1 MPAVAARSGTPTQS
15 VTYKDTSDYGPEH
28 RDRLAQLV
36 REQPLAHPL
45 VTSIACFDFDLAPPP
60 HLREIY
66 GATYRAMS
74 DDYPEA
80 PDRLGRLMPREHGKT
95 EAGTIVVPA
104 WAALRNPNIRILLM
118 SINEDKATDKLSEL
132 ADHIKRLAPQFG
144 RDVVINNETQ
154 LQLKRNETFEE
165 PTVQAAG
172 FKTGVTGGHYDVVIF
187 DDIVTYETQRTE
199 HRRKHAWKK
208 FQDFLNLD
216 TKAGNSTFLVLATRK
231 HRRDLYSQLIQG
243 PKWDVRVEQAISS
256 DDWAVVENGEFS
268 VKTRHQDTGAEQW
281 YDAGDMGSIDT
292 EVETVVNID
301 VHRDEVAVLWPEWA
315 PIESLIDDMITGYG
329 ADQGTLIWQRE
340 NQNDPAALQGEILS
354 ADMLEF
360 VSDLPESGLR
370 LYAGVDVAAVE
381 DPEAA
386 ARGDSD
392 YWAFAALAEDPSTD
406 LAYLVRLRRKRGMTL
421 GEAVEWIG
429 DQLAALS
436 NRFGQGV
443 NKVLAESNNTQRWI
457 VQAAQDEGY
466 RIEKSTSS
474 GEKDARIVDMS
485 SKFERSEVLVWEGA
499 MNNWRKFIS
508 DEWCDFPTGAHDDRL
523 DAIEIALRNLDRGGD
538 DEWSSS
544 DVGLDNL

>member
-1 MPAVAARSGTPTQS
+1 
-15 VTYKDTSDYGPEH
+15 
-28 RDRLAQLV
+28 
-36 REQPLAHPL
+36 
-45 VTSIACFDFDLAPPP
+45 
-60 HLREIY
+60 
-66 GATYRAMS
+66 
-74 DDYPEA
+74 
-80 PDRLGRLMPREHGKT
+80 
-95 EAGTIVVPA
+95 
-104 WAALRNPNIRILLM
+104 
-118 SINEDKATDKLSEL
+118 
-132 ADHIKRLAPQFG
+132 
-144 RDVVINNETQ
+144 
-154 LQLKRNETFEE
+154 
-165 PTVQAAG
+165 
-172 FKTGVTGGHYDVVIF
+172 
-187 DDIVTYETQRTE
+187 
-199 HRRKHAWKK
+199 
-208 FQDFLNLD
+208 
-216 TKAGNSTFLVLATRK
+216 
-231 HRRDLYSQLIQG
+231 
-243 PKWDVRVEQAISS
+243 
-256 DDWAVVENGEFS
+256 
-268 VKTRHQDTGAEQW
+268 
-281 YDAGDMGSIDT
+281 MGSIDT

-392 YWAFAALAEDPSTD
+392 YWAFAALAENPSTD
-406 LAYLVRLRRKRGMTL
+406 LAYLVRLRRKRGMTQ

-485 SKFERSEVLVWEGA
+485 SKFERGEVLVWESA
-499 MNNWRKFIS
+499 MNNWSKFIS

-544 DVGLDNL
+544 DVGLGSL